1 MSLDT
6 DHQDE
11 VDIVS
16 TPGADV
22 ASAAVTQPSR
32 RSVRGSRLVQYGP
45 VLVVAAAFVGFWY
58 LMHYVILSEQR
69 RFIVPPPHAVISE
82 AFLDPAGRSELLEGL
97 SNTGRVALFGFVIS
111 AVLALIWATIMAL
124 SPIAERALFPWA
136 VVLQTIPV
144 IALVPLFRVWFGPT
158 VKTRVITCVLVAI
171 FPVVTNFLFGLK
183 SVDRGQLD
191 LFKLHRAN
199 WWVRLRKLQ
208 LPSALPAIFTGLR
221 IGAGLCVIGALVADF
236 FFTRGDL
243 GLGRLINNY
252 AQQLQY
258 ERLFGAVILA
268 ALLGVSIYAL
278 IGWIANR
285 TLRNWHESAHGGS

>member
-1 MSLDT
+1 MTVDV
-6 DHQDE
+6 DD

-16 TPGADV
+16 RPSADV
-22 ASAAVTQPSR
+22 AAPGALVRRR
-32 RSVRGSRLVQYGP
+32 RSGVRSWLVNYGP
-45 VLVVAAAFVGFWY
+45 VVVVAALFVGFWY
-58 LMHYVILSEQR
+58 LMHYVIMSDER
-69 RFIVPPPHAVISE
+69 SFIVPPPHDVIEE

-97 SNTGRVALFGFVIS
+97 SNTGRVALYGFVIA
-111 AVLALIWATIMAL
+111 AVLALVWATIMAL

-191 LFKLHRAN
+191 LFRLHKAS

-252 AQQLQY
+252 AQELQY

-268 ALLGVSIYAL
+268 AVLGVSIYAL
-278 IGWIANR
+278 IGWIGQR
-285 TLRNWHESAHGGS
+285 TLRSWHESADGGS

>member
-1 MSLDT
+1 MSLST
-6 DHQDE
+6 DHPDD
-11 VDIVS
+11 VDVVS
-16 TPGADV
+16 TP
-22 ASAAVTQPSR
+22 AAVAAGPATPPR
-32 RSVRGSRLVQYGP
+32 RSAGRDRLFQYGP

-69 RFIVPPPHAVISE
+69 RFIVPPPHDVISE

-97 SNTGRVALFGFVIS
+97 ANTSRVALFGFVIA
-111 AVLALIWATIMAL
+111 AVLALVWATIMAL

-278 IGWIANR
+278 IGWIGNR